1 MHVGNTR
8 EPQKPVEINLIFFW
22 RYWWLNQCWFGLAY
36 LKESINMNFKR
47 PLDQVFVNALAN
59 ALANSLANSWTHL
72 RTRYWGVFTLQ
83 GLKDLLRGFGLWYC
97 ESWGIGE
104 NEKVKHDSTTQSF
117 FCRCCWNRRGVI
129 LFSVVRKITAS
140 RENRGEPLGDQVVK
154 TADSQATSAG

>member
-1 MHVGNTR
+1 MAKPMLVWLSISERINKYEFQKAFRSSLQQPWFKPSENIYPLYIALVIGLTR
-8 EPQKPVEINLIFFW
+8 E
-22 RYWWLNQCWFGLAY
+22 RYVVIGL
-36 LKESINMNFKR
+36 
-47 PLDQVFVNALAN
+47 P
-59 ALANSLANSWTHL
+59 SWTHL
-72 RTRYWGVFTLQ
+72 RTRYWGVFTLL

-117 FCRCCWNRRGVI
+117 FCRCCWNRPGVI